1 MFLIITL
8 EKEIV
13 KKRMKTL
20 EILFVAVKDEQT
32 NLASAWVNQKYF
44 QSTVTGCIALIN
56 FCLLN

>member
-1 MFLIITL
+1 M
-8 EKEIV
+8 
-13 KKRMKTL
+13 KKNEKTL

-44 QSTVTGCIALIN
+44 QSTVTGYIALIN